1 MQKTTIDPMHLL
13 GMMNIDLESIVS
25 ILLDSRGITK
35 SDQFKEPS
43 EDEIE
48 EMWECAEKS

>member
-1 MQKTTIDPMHLL
+1 MEKTTIDPMHLL

-25 ILLDSRGITK
+25 ILLESRGITK
-35 SDQFKEPS
+35 SDQCKEPN

-48 EMWECAEKS
+48 EMWQLAQKS